1 MTMNKELWESRII
14 DYLDG
19 QLSETEKAE
28 VERELVSNDEFRKL
42 HNQLSE
48 VMQVMRNVP
57 VLEPSG
63 KLKVAFARA
72 LQSEI
77 AAQTKTKTVSFS
89 PVVYRIAA
97 GFVLLMVGLSIGYW
111 INKDQV
117 QERELAALKEQVES
131 NRRLMMAMLE
141 NQQSASQ
148 RMVGVSVA
156 YELEQADDEIVKV
169 LVKTMNEDVNSNVR
183 LAALEALGKFS
194 NEAQVRESLIQSLRI
209 QKDPVVQI
217 ALIQLLVTM
226 KEKGVVK
233 QLEQMTK
240 DARTMK
246 AVKDEAYAG
255 ILKLS

>member
-19 QLSETEKAE
+19 QLSEPEKAE

-48 VMQVMRNVP
+48 VMQVMNAVP
-57 VLEPSG
+57 VWEPSG
-63 KLKVAFARA
+63 KLKDAFERA

-77 AAQTKTKTVSFS
+77 AAQTKTKTVFFS
-89 PVVYRIAA
+89 PVVYRMAA
-97 GFVLLMVGLSIGYW
+97 GFVLLMVGLGIGYW

-117 QERELAALKEQVES
+117 QERELADLKEQVES

-156 YELEQADDEIVKV
+156 YALEQADDEIVKV
-169 LVKTMNEDVNSNVR
+169 LVKTMNEDANSNVR

-194 NEAQVRESLIQSLRI
+194 NEAQVRESLIQSLSI

-226 KEKGVVK
+226 KEKGVVQ

>member
-1 MTMNKELWESRII
+1 MNKEQWESRII

-63 KLKVAFARA
+63 KLKVAFERA

-77 AAQTKTKTVSFS
+77 AAQTKTKTVFFS

-97 GFVLLMVGLSIGYW
+97 GFVLLMAGLGIGYW

-117 QERELAALKEQVES
+117 QERELAELKEQVET
-131 NRRLMMAMLE
+131 NRRLMMAMLD

-156 YELEQADDEIVKV
+156 NELEQADDEIVKV
-169 LVKTMNEDVNSNVR
+169 LVKTMNEDANSNVR

-194 NEAQVRESLIQSLRI
+194 NEAQVRESLIQSLSV

-246 AVKDEAYAG
+246 AVKDEAYSG